1 MSFLSSVLSML
12 SPDTD
17 SVVAPIEAKRL
28 IGLPASEK
36 PVLIDVRTPGE
47 WKEGRL
53 SGAKHIDVSGPKF
66 DAEIDKLPK
75 EASYLLYCRSGGRS
89 GMALSRMK
97 AKGFTNIK
105 HVSGGIGSWQ
115 AAGYPVVK

>member
-1 MSFLSSVLSML
+1 MSFLSNILSML

-17 SVVAPIEAKRL
+17 SVVPPIEAKRL
-28 IGLPASEK
+28 LGLPAAEK

-53 SGAKHIDVSGPKF
+53 SGAKHIDVSGIKF

-89 GMALSRMK
+89 GMALSKMK